1 MLDLNN
7 NIVLL
12 NETFDS
18 SYTISHGVEYD
29 PPDMYAYEFDTSSNQ
44 DSVRH
49 DDSDGTKYL
58 VNFEKSYFSDE
69 PGKNRGTYL
78 FQFSEEMD
86 QNADFPNDQRS
97 FDITGSGNEF
107 KVFSTVINTVRIFL
121 NELNRDGIQLKRLIF
136 TAEKSKPSRVKLY
149 NRLVKTLSKSNN
161 LNYHIKEGNKLVT
174 YYLYPMTFKN
184 EYERL

>member
-1 MLDLNN
+1 M
-7 NIVLL
+7 IIK
-12 NETFDS
+12 ETFDS

-44 DSVRH
+44 DGVRH
-49 DDSDGTKYL
+49 GDSDGSKYV
-58 VNFEKSYFSDE
+58 VNFEKSSLSDI
-69 PGKNRGTYL
+69 PGENRGTYH
-78 FQFSEEMD
+78 FQFSQEYED
-86 QNADFPNDQRS
+86 AHEADFPSDERNY
-97 FDITGSGNEF
+97 DITGSGNEF

-121 NELNRDGIQLKRLIF
+121 DEYKNNPYGGQVRKIMF

-149 NRLVKTLSKSNN
+149 NRLVKTLSKSGN
-161 LNYHIKEGNKLVT
+161 LNYHIKEGDKLVT

>member
-1 MLDLNN
+1 MP
-7 NIVLL
+7 L

-49 DDSDGTKYL
+49 DDSDGSKYV
-58 VNFEKSYFSDE
+58 VNFEKSSLSDE
-69 PGKNRGTYL
+69 PGENRGTYH

-86 QNADFPNDQRS
+86 QDADYPTDERS
-97 FDITGSGNEF
+97 YEITGSGNEF

-121 NELNRDGIQLKRLIF
+121 NELKGEFKKIIF

-149 NRLVKTLSKSNN
+149 NRLVKTLSKSSN
-161 LNYHIKEGNKLVT
+161 LNYHIKEGDKLVT

>member
-1 MLDLNN
+1 MP
-7 NIVLL
+7 I

-44 DSVRH
+44 DRVRH
-49 DDSDGTKYL
+49 DDSDGSKYV
-58 VNFEKSYFSDE
+58 VNFEKSSLSDI
-69 PGKNRGTYL
+69 PGENRGTYH

-86 QNADFPNDQRS
+86 QNADFPSDERS
-97 FDITGSGNEF
+97 YEITGSGNEF

-121 NELNRDGIQLKRLIF
+121 NELKGELKRIIF

-149 NRLVKTLSKSNN
+149 NRLVKTLSKSSN
-161 LNYHIKEGNKLVT
+161 LNYHIKEGDKLVT
-174 YYLYPMTFKN
+174 YYLYPMSFKN